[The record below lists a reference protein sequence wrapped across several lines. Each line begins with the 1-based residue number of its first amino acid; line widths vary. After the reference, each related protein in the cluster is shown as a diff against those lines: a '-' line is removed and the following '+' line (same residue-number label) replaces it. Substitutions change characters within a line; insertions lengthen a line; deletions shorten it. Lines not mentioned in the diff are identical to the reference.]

1 MDKLMA
7 AYRLRRYVHGSL
19 PYETAKSKVCWECRC
34 DRQEMSNA
42 EEVVKV
48 AIERTPRASSL
59 VENLNSRIRPA
70 LDKKKVIT
78 DDYLNLLRLYLN
90 TRRYKRSRKEE
101 RRGKSPYEI
110 VTGDAAVNFFTL
122 LGIAVAKP
130 AVLAS

>member
-1 MDKLMA
+1 
-7 AYRLRRYVHGSL
+7 
-19 PYETAKSKVCWECRC
+19 
-34 DRQEMSNA
+34 MSNA

-90 TRRYKRSRKEE
+90 TRRYKRIRKEE
-101 RRGKSPYEI
+101 RRGKSHYEI